1 MKEIL
6 AALRW
11 RDALDILLVAVVV
24 YRGLVLFRGTRG
36 IQMLVGLGLL
46 VGGSFL
52 ARSLELWSVTWIF
65 DNFWSFWAIAL
76 VVLFQPELRRG
87 LTGIGHGPL
96 RLALGRPRAPR
107 P

>member
-1 MKEIL
+1 MREIL

-46 VGGSFL
+46 VGGAFL
-52 ARSLELWSVTWIF
+52 ARSFELWSITWIF
-65 DNFWSFWAIAL
+65 DNLWSFWAISL
-76 VVLFQPELRRG
+76 IVLFQPEML
-87 LTGIGHGPL
+87 
-96 RLALGRPRAPR
+96 RAPTGSGQGR
-107 P
+107 FWVR